1 MVRVFFN
8 YGYMFLN
15 GIDNKRFAGLDADD
29 NCEVAEE
36 NFVIMN
42 EN

>member
-1 MVRVFFN
+1 VFSLTMVIC
-8 YGYMFLN
+8 FLN